1 MTYDPQIPLSTESPQ
16 TSASPVQVN
25 FDQFAAIFSKLAL
38 GVFYN
43 HMPFNSSSQG
53 KHAAMILQNQTLDPG
68 VTEDLGVLYSKNATS
83 AASTEPQ
90 LFAQIPK
97 FLPTQTDTTDAPN
110 APMQLTY
117 NSVNT
122 AGPVYYSFLPGGYI
136 FYFGLVTA
144 TNLVPHTITLTPA
157 PTQILVAIANPNTVE
172 TGSEHRPLK
181 ISTNITAANTF
192 DVYASFSPLAQY
204 DFSWMAVAIA

>member
-1 MTYDPQIPLSTESPQ
+1 MTYDPKIPLSTQSPL
-16 TSASPVQVN
+16 TSASPVQVD
-25 FDQFAAIFSKLAL
+25 FSQFAAIFSKLAL

-43 HMPFNSSSQG
+43 HMPFNNSNQG
-53 KHAAMILQNQTLDPG
+53 KHASVIFQNQTLDPG
-68 VTEDLGVLYSKNATS
+68 VTEDLGVLYGKNATS

-117 NSVNT
+117 NSVNIS
-122 AGPVYYSFLPGGYI
+122 GPVYHSFLPGGYI
-136 FYFGLVTA
+136 FYFGIITA
-144 TNLVPHTITLTPA
+144 TNLIPHTITLTPT
-157 PTQILVAIANPNTVE
+157 PTKILIAIANPNTVE
-172 TGSEHRPLK
+172 SGSTHRPLK
-181 ISTNITAANTF
+181 ISANITSANTF
-192 DVYASFSPLAQY
+192 DVYSSFSPLAQY